1 MFRFRLLLL
10 CIIVLFIFIFTICTL
25 SRCGLSTWIKVL
37 IDWLIDSRWVV
48 AVYYKSIYCNPL
60 TPLDLLWLC
69 RTPCFYTLQDF
80 DRRSAS
86 RGASAVQKTFLSNKH
101 YRKPLSARTEMH
113 TPDRL
118 LYLDHWKMIESGY
131 SVLYVIIIVTDTAT
145 TWGLPDFRSSL
156 SSQ

>member
-1 MFRFRLLLL
+1 VYHCTFYFYFYHMY
-10 CIIVLFIFIFTICTL
+10 TL

-69 RTPCFYTLQDF
+69 RTHCFYTLQDF
-80 DRRSAS
+80 DWRSAS
-86 RGASAVQKTFLSNKH
+86 RGASAVQTFLPNKH

-118 LYLDHWKMIESGY
+118 LYLDHWKMIESVY
-131 SVLYVIIIVTDTAT
+131 SVPHVIIIVTDTAT
-145 TWGLPDFRSSL
+145 TWGFPDFRGSL